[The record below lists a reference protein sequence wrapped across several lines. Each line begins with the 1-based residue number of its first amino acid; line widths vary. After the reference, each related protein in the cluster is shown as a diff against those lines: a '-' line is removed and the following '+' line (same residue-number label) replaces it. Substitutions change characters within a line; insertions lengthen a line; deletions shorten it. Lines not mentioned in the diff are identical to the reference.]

1 MSELDDSHDWP
12 LRDFSARLRP
22 PSRPEERGEEQP
34 EEAVATPTQEIVVE
48 ERGEPEPEPELPP
61 TSSSEVE
68 VLYDED
74 DPVQTVLEEQPGVEA
89 ASGAPETAEPERP
102 LRAPSSEVDEQPPPS
117 EGQAPEGSV
126 PTETADE
133 LDAPAELVAEPSDAA
148 LPTAETAAADD
159 VQHASGDLR
168 IPDGYSVLEG
178 SPNGQRRTVAIVVSR
193 FNGEIT
199 NRLLDSALGA
209 LDEAGVSREAVLVM
223 PVPGAFELP
232 IAAMALAKTRRYS
245 CVVALGCV
253 IRGETPH
260 FDFVAG
266 EAASGLQLAGIETG
280 VPVSLGLLTCDT
292 AEQAEARVDRGAWA
306 ARTAL
311 EMADAFAQLRSAVA
325 RG

>member
-1 MSELDDSHDWP
+1 MSELDDSQDWP

-22 PSRPEERGEEQP
+22 PSPPDEQADEEREEPPALTQQFAVEEQ
-34 EEAVATPTQEIVVE
+34 E
-48 ERGEPEPEPELPP
+48 EPEPEPTPELPP
-61 TSSSEVE
+61 TDASEVE

-74 DPVQTVLEEQPGVEA
+74 DPVPAAADDDPAPAAAEEPESAAAAPEEQALRAPGVE
-89 ASGAPETAEPERP
+89 PEE
-102 LRAPSSEVDEQPPPS
+102 DEEEEQ
-117 EGQAPEGSV
+117 Q
-126 PTETADE
+126 
-133 LDAPAELVAEPSDAA
+133 APAELAAVPAPPAVEEQQDEEPE
-148 LPTAETAAADD
+148 PEP
-159 VQHASGDLR
+159 QHAAGDLQ
-168 IPDGYSVLEG
+168 IPDGCSVLEG
-178 SPNGQRRTVAIVVSR
+178 APTGQRRTVAIVVSR

-199 NRLLDSALGA
+199 NRLLESALGA

-260 FDFVAG
+260 FDFVAS

-280 VPVSLGLLTCDT
+280 VPVSLGLLTCNT

-311 EMADAFAQLRSAVA
+311 EMADAFAQLRTAVA

>member
-1 MSELDDSHDWP
+1 VSELDDAQDWP

-22 PSRPEERGEEQP
+22 PSPPNERAD
-34 EEAVATPTQEIVVE
+34 EARDSEPPALTQEIALE
-48 ERGEPEPEPELPP
+48 QREEPEPEPELPQ
-61 TSSSEVE
+61 TTASEVE

-74 DPVQTVLEEQPGVEA
+74 DPVGPVAEEPDP
-89 ASGAPETAEPERP
+89 APLA
-102 LRAPSSEVDEQPPPS
+102 
-117 EGQAPEGSV
+117 
-126 PTETADE
+126 
-133 LDAPAELVAEPSDAA
+133 APAEDLAATSAPAEVEEAPE
-148 LPTAETAAADD
+148 LAAAPA
-159 VQHASGDLR
+159 VEEEEEEAEAPAPEPEPEPEPEPQHASGDLQ

-178 SPNGQRRTVAIVVSR
+178 SPNGQRRTVAIVISR

-199 NRLLDSALGA
+199 NRLLESALGA
-209 LDEAGVSREAVLVM
+209 LEEAGVSRDAVLVM

-311 EMADAFAQLRSAVA
+311 EMADAFAQLRTAVA
-325 RG
+325 RS

>member
-22 PSRPEERGEEQP
+22 PSPPDEQADEEREEPPALTQQFAVEEQ
-34 EEAVATPTQEIVVE
+34 E
-48 ERGEPEPEPELPP
+48 EPEPEPTPELPR
-61 TSSSEVE
+61 TDASEVE

-74 DPVQTVLEEQPGVEA
+74 DPVPAAAEDDPAPAAAEEPEPAAAAPEEPALRAPGVE
-89 ASGAPETAEPERP
+89 PEE
-102 LRAPSSEVDEQPPPS
+102 DEEEEQ
-117 EGQAPEGSV
+117 Q
-126 PTETADE
+126 
-133 LDAPAELVAEPSDAA
+133 APAEL
-148 LPTAETAAADD
+148 AAAPAPPAVEEQQDEEPEPEP
-159 VQHASGDLR
+159 QHAVGDLQ
-168 IPDGYSVLEG
+168 IPDGCSVLEG
-178 SPNGQRRTVAIVVSR
+178 APTGQRRTVAIVVSR

-199 NRLLDSALGA
+199 NRLLESALGA

-260 FDFVAG
+260 FDFVAS

-280 VPVSLGLLTCDT
+280 VPVSLGLLTCNT

-311 EMADAFAQLRSAVA
+311 EMADAFAQLRTAVA
-325 RG
+325 RS

>member
-1 MSELDDSHDWP
+1 MSELDDSQDWP

-22 PSRPEERGEEQP
+22 PSPPDEQADEEREEPPALTQQFAVEEQ
-34 EEAVATPTQEIVVE
+34 E
-48 ERGEPEPEPELPP
+48 EPEPEPTPELPR
-61 TSSSEVE
+61 TDASEVE

-74 DPVQTVLEEQPGVEA
+74 DPVPAAAEDDPAPAAAEEPEPAAAAPEEPALRAPGVE
-89 ASGAPETAEPERP
+89 PEE
-102 LRAPSSEVDEQPPPS
+102 DEEEEQ
-117 EGQAPEGSV
+117 Q
-126 PTETADE
+126 
-133 LDAPAELVAEPSDAA
+133 APAEL
-148 LPTAETAAADD
+148 AAAPAPPAVEEQQDEEPEPEP
-159 VQHASGDLR
+159 QHAVGDLQ
-168 IPDGYSVLEG
+168 IPDGCSVLEG
-178 SPNGQRRTVAIVVSR
+178 APTGQRRTVAIVVSR

-199 NRLLDSALGA
+199 NRLLESALGA

-260 FDFVAG
+260 FDFVAS

-280 VPVSLGLLTCDT
+280 VPVSLGLLTCNT

-311 EMADAFAQLRSAVA
+311 EMADAFAQLRTAVA
-325 RG
+325 RS

>member
-22 PSRPEERGEEQP
+22 PSPPDEQADEEREEPPALTQQFAVEEQ
-34 EEAVATPTQEIVVE
+34 E
-48 ERGEPEPEPELPP
+48 EPEPEPTPELPR
-61 TSSSEVE
+61 TDASEVE

-74 DPVQTVLEEQPGVEA
+74 DPVPAAAEDDPAPAAAEEPEPAAAAPEEPALRAPGVE
-89 ASGAPETAEPERP
+89 PEE
-102 LRAPSSEVDEQPPPS
+102 DEEEEQ
-117 EGQAPEGSV
+117 Q
-126 PTETADE
+126 
-133 LDAPAELVAEPSDAA
+133 APAEL
-148 LPTAETAAADD
+148 AAAPASPAVEEQQDEEPEPEP
-159 VQHASGDLR
+159 QHAVGDLQ
-168 IPDGYSVLEG
+168 IPDGCSVLEG
-178 SPNGQRRTVAIVVSR
+178 APTGQRRTVAIVVSR

-199 NRLLDSALGA
+199 NRLLESALGA

-260 FDFVAG
+260 FDFVAS

-280 VPVSLGLLTCDT
+280 VPVSLGLLTCNT

-311 EMADAFAQLRSAVA
+311 EMADAFAQLRTAVA
-325 RG
+325 RS

>member
-1 MSELDDSHDWP
+1 VSEPDDVQDWP

-22 PSRPEERGEEQP
+22 PSPPDERVDEERDPEPPALTQEFAFEQP
-34 EEAVATPTQEIVVE
+34 E
-48 ERGEPEPEPELPP
+48 EPEPEPELPQ
-61 TSSSEVE
+61 TAASEVE

-74 DPVQTVLEEQPGVEA
+74 DPVGPVAEEP
-89 ASGAPETAEPERP
+89 APEPLAAAAEDPPATPAPVEEAEAPELAAAPVAPAVEEHPAAAPAQEPE
-102 LRAPSSEVDEQPPPS
+102 
-117 EGQAPEGSV
+117 PE
-126 PTETADE
+126 P
-133 LDAPAELVAEPSDAA
+133 EPE
-148 LPTAETAAADD
+148 P
-159 VQHASGDLR
+159 QHAAGGLQ

-178 SPNGQRRTVAIVVSR
+178 SPTGQRRTVAIVVSR

-199 NRLLDSALGA
+199 NRLLESALGA
-209 LDEAGVSREAVLVM
+209 LEEAGVSREAVLVM

-311 EMADAFAQLRSAVA
+311 EMADAFAQLRTAVA
-325 RG
+325 RS

>member
-1 MSELDDSHDWP
+1 VSVSEFDDSQDWP
-12 LRDFSARLRP
+12 LRDFSDRLRP
-22 PSRPEERGEEQP
+22 PSPPEERAADEDREP
-34 EEAVATPTQEIVVE
+34 DPPVPTPTQEIAVE
-48 ERGEPEPEPELPP
+48 QESAPESEQEPEQELPS
-61 TSSSEVE
+61 TGSSEVE

-74 DPVQTVLEEQPGVEA
+74 DPVPAAAAESVADTPDEPALRVPAPAVEEEPPAVEEPPPAVEQEPPASDAPRPATESA
-89 ASGAPETAEPERP
+89 ATD
-102 LRAPSSEVDEQPPPS
+102 DEQP
-117 EGQAPEGSV
+117 E
-126 PTETADE
+126 
-133 LDAPAELVAEPSDAA
+133 
-148 LPTAETAAADD
+148 
-159 VQHASGDLR
+159 HAVGDLR

-178 SPNGQRRTVAIVVSR
+178 SPNGRRTVAIVVSR

-199 NRLLDSALGA
+199 NRLLESALGA

-260 FDFVAG
+260 CDFVAG

-311 EMADAFAQLRSAVA
+311 EMADAFAQLRTAVA